1 MKQRFLLI
9 APPNS
14 YRIAPYLNAAR
25 RMGLEVL
32 IASSGRHSLI
42 TEVHAGLHIDLHE
55 PQTALQTILAEARR
69 CPFAGVLGS
78 DDSSVQL
85 AASVAAELGL
95 AHNPPNAARIS
106 SRKDLARA
114 CLSRGG
120 AATPLHCLIDL
131 SKALE
136 KQMAS
141 LPWPVSW
148 PCVIKPL
155 HLSASRGVIRADNP
169 QQFIAACVRI
179 KNIIQHSSDEL
190 CSTHVLI
197 EEYIDGIEVA
207 YEGYLH
213 NGELNTLTI
222 FDKPEPLIG
231 PYFEETIYITPSQ
244 LSDEIQNRIKQTVAQ
259 ACQIYGLN
267 TGPVHAELRL
277 DKNNKAWILEV
288 ASRTI
293 GGDCARMLDGSNG
306 FNVEEL
312 TIALAMNQPYETGAD
327 QQCRGVMMM
336 PVHKGGILRRVEGL
350 IAARD
355 IKHIESVDIIIR
367 EGHEL
372 VPLPEGNQYPGY
384 IFAQADTQQEV
395 IDALNNAFSRIK
407 FIVAPVIR

>member
-55 PQTALQTILAEARR
+55 PQAALQTILAEARR
-69 CPFAGVLGS
+69 RPFAGVLGS
-78 DDSSVQL
+78 DDSSVEL

-95 AHNPPNAARIS
+95 AHNPPSAARIS

-114 CLSRGG
+114 CLNSGG

-131 SKALE
+131 GKALE
-136 KQMAS
+136 KQMVG
-141 LPWPVSW
+141 LPW

-155 HLSASRGVIRADNP
+155 NLSASRGVIRANNP
-169 QQFIAACVRI
+169 QQFITACARI

-190 CSTHVLI
+190 CSTHVLV

-231 PYFEETIYITPSQ
+231 PYFEETIYVTPSQ
-244 LSDEIQNRIKQTVAQ
+244 LNAEIQTHIKQTVAQ

-277 DKNNKAWILEV
+277 DNNNKAWILEV

-312 TIALAMNQPYETGAD
+312 TIALAMSQTLKTETD
-327 QQCRGVMMM
+327 KQYRGVMMM

-350 IAARD
+350 IAARE
-355 IKHIESVDIIIR
+355 IKHIKSVDIIIR

-384 IFAQADTQQEV
+384 IFARADTQQEV
-395 IDALNNAFSRIK
+395 IDALHKSFSKIK